1 MYCRFI
7 ITLLFLVLACCP
19 GGSLYAEDVKPPP
32 GDTSGK
38 AVLRSL
44 HSSDIRKIMGRLY
57 TLAYEREYTELE
69 IDRIRHENLEALAHA
84 ADELVDISGK
94 LPQILPEYRL
104 TDDEV
109 VTFRAMAG
117 QLKSETLHLLD
128 SDATSSY
135 SDLKNGYRKLRQTCN
150 ACHNLFRDR

>member
-1 MYCRFI
+1 M
-7 ITLLFLVLACCP
+7 
-19 GGSLYAEDVKPPP
+19 
-32 GDTSGK
+32 
-38 AVLRSL
+38 
-44 HSSDIRKIMGRLY
+44 HSDDIRKIMGRLY

-69 IDRIRHENLEALAHA
+69 IDRIRHENLKALAHA

-94 LPQILPEYRL
+94 LPQILPEYQL

-117 QLKSETLHLLD
+117 QLQAETLHLLD

-135 SDLKNGYRKLRQTCN
+135 SDFKNGYRKLRQTCN
-150 ACHNLFRDR
+150 ACHNLFRDQ